1 MADYDFSRL
10 SVLLVEDSPFI
21 RSLLINSLKLLGVG
35 SVTAKDH
42 GGDAINF
49 LKLVHDDPMKAGI
62 QNIDMIISN
71 WQMSPVDGMMLL
83 RWVRRHADS
92 PDRFVPFIM
101 ISGFSEMERVAKAR
115 EMGLSEFLAKPFTIK
130 AIFDKIVLSI
140 EKQRQFVHTP
150 SYFGP
155 DRRRQKLEF
164 AGDER
169 RILKEGDPGVEVVRG

>member
-35 SVTAKDH
+35 TVVAKEH
-42 GGDAINF
+42 GGQAIKF
-49 LKLVHDDPMKAGI
+49 LKLVHDEPMKAGV
-62 QNIDMIISN
+62 QGIDIIISN
-71 WQMSPVDGMMLL
+71 WQMSPIDGMMLL

-92 PDRFVPFIM
+92 PDRFVPFMM
-101 ISGFSEMERVAKAR
+101 ISGYSEKARVSQAR

-130 AIFDKIVLSI
+130 AIFDKLVLTI

-155 DRRRQKLEF
+155 DRRRQKLRFE
-164 AGDER
+164 GEDKR
-169 RILKEGDPGVEVVRG
+169 VLKEGDPSVEIVRG